1 VRLQASGFFDLQVN
15 GFAGVDFNDPA
26 ATAEDIARALDALQL
41 TGVTRCLPT
50 LITSPFEDFARCA
63 RAVLASGHPAVSG
76 LHMEGPY
83 LSPEDGP
90 RGAHP
95 REHVR
100 PASLDDFSRRQAAA
114 AGRIRLVTLA
124 PEVPGALPL
133 IERLVELGVRVA
145 IGHSAASTAR
155 IADAVSA
162 GATLSTHL
170 GNGCATTL
178 PRHPN
183 LLWAQLAEDRLW
195 ASLIVDGHHL
205 PPETVRVMVRAK
217 TRERCLLVTDATMC
231 AGCPPGRYHLG
242 ALEVELSRE
251 SRVAAPGA
259 ATLAGSALTLPQAVA
274 NLCRFTGLP
283 LEEALPLAADQP
295 AAYLG
300 EAPRGRLELEWDE
313 EAGSLRV
320 ERVRGV
326 GGHGLVDAPP
336 GFPST

>member
-1 VRLQASGFFDLQVN
+1 MRLQASGFFDLQVN

-26 ATAEDIARALDALQL
+26 TTPEAVARALDAQEL

-50 LITSPFEDFARCA
+50 LITSSLEDFARCA
-63 RAVLASGHPAVSG
+63 RTVLATGHAAVAG

-83 LSPEDGP
+83 
-90 RGAHP
+90 
-95 REHVR
+95 
-100 PASLDDFSRRQAAA
+100 
-114 AGRIRLVTLA
+114 LA

-133 IERLVELGVRVA
+133 IERLVALGVRVA

-178 PRHPN
+178 ARHPN
-183 LLWAQLAEDRLW
+183 LLWAQLAEDRLR

-205 PPETVRVMVRAK
+205 PPETVKVMVRAK
-217 TRERCLLVTDATMC
+217 TPGRCLLVTDATMC

-242 ALEVELSRE
+242 ALEVELSPE
-251 SRVAAPGA
+251 GRVQAPPHPRGPGSPGA

-274 NLCRFTGLP
+274 NMCRFAGLS
-283 LEEALPLAADQP
+283 LAEALPLAAEQP

-313 EAGSLRV
+313 ERGSLRV
-320 ERVRGV
+320 ERVNLRASP
-326 GGHGLVDAPP
+326 APDR
-336 GFPST
+336 

>member
-1 VRLQASGFFDLQVN
+1 MRLQASGFFDLQVN

-26 ATAEDIARALDALQL
+26 TTPEAVARALDAQEL

-50 LITSPFEDFARCA
+50 LITSSLEDFARCA
-63 RAVLASGHPAVSG
+63 RTVLATGHAAVAG

-83 LSPEDGP
+83 LAPEDGP

-95 REHVR
+95 RDHAR
-100 PASLDDFSRRQAAA
+100 PASFDDFAKRQEAAD
-114 AGRIRLVTLA
+114 GRIRLVTLA

-133 IERLVELGVRVA
+133 IERLVALGLRVA

-155 IADAVSA
+155 IAEAVSA

-178 PRHPN
+178 ARHPN
-183 LLWAQLAEDRLW
+183 LLWAQLAEDRLR

-205 PPETVRVMVRAK
+205 PPETVKVMVRAK
-217 TRERCLLVTDATMC
+217 TPGRCLLVTDATMC
-231 AGCPPGRYHLG
+231 AGCAPGRYHLG
-242 ALEVELSRE
+242 ALEVELSPE
-251 SRVAAPGA
+251 GRVQSPGA

-274 NLCRFTGLP
+274 NMCRFAGLS
-283 LEEALPLAADQP
+283 LAEALPLAAEQP

-313 EAGSLRV
+313 ERGSLRV
-320 ERVRGV
+320 ERVNLRASP
-326 GGHGLVDAPP
+326 APDR
-336 GFPST
+336 

>member
-1 VRLQASGFFDLQVN
+1 
-15 GFAGVDFNDPA
+15 
-26 ATAEDIARALDALQL
+26 
-41 TGVTRCLPT
+41 
-50 LITSPFEDFARCA
+50 
-63 RAVLASGHPAVSG
+63 
-76 LHMEGPY
+76 
-83 LSPEDGP
+83 
-90 RGAHP
+90 
-95 REHVR
+95 
-100 PASLDDFSRRQAAA
+100 
-114 AGRIRLVTLA
+114 
-124 PEVPGALPL
+124 L

-178 PRHPN
+178 SRHPN

-217 TRERCLLVTDATMC
+217 TPKRCLLVTDATMC

-242 ALEVELSRE
+242 GLEVELSPE
-251 SRVAAPGA
+251 GRVQAPGA
-259 ATLAGSALTLPQAVA
+259 TTLAGSALTLPEAVA
-274 NLCRFTGLP
+274 NLCRFAGLP
-283 LEEALPLAADQP
+283 LADALPLAADQP

-313 EAGSLRV
+313 GAGSLVV
-320 ERVRGV
+320 ERVILRASP
-326 GGHGLVDAPP
+326 APDR
-336 GFPST
+336 